1 MDSLAPVKLPD
12 DIQRPL
18 SLYRAVGALLLIA
31 VWGWFALVKN
41 DQTPIFVYLN
51 IAVHET
57 GHVLFR
63 PFGELT
69 MLMMGSGFEVLFPL
83 AAGVV
88 FLLRKRDLVTIAVC
102 WGWAASAFASAA
114 TYIADA
120 DDGRLALLGA
130 TGPDAAGDWE
140 RILGEEF
147 FDKVY
152 LADSIAG
159 TVRTFGYVL
168 WLVALGLAAWAIV
181 RNRLQERAAI
191 AISRTRATSKPR
203 SPLPA
208 LGDDQMWRSR
218 RRNRSLPELEYDAP
232 ASDPRE
238 RPMAGSTVMTEW
250 LRRVP
255 LFSACSNR
263 ELRAIAAVVKDVSH
277 PKGTVIATEGDP
289 GVGLFVIVG
298 GEAEVTIGGKRMAI
312 LRRGDFFGE
321 IALLDGG
328 PRSATV
334 TARSD
339 MRLLGLTEWVF
350 RGLLQEHPSIAVKTL
365 ESMAGR
371 LRAATQAATA

>member
-1 MDSLAPVKLPD
+1 
-12 DIQRPL
+12 
-18 SLYRAVGALLLIA
+18 
-31 VWGWFALVKN
+31 
-41 DQTPIFVYLN
+41 
-51 IAVHET
+51 VHES

-69 MLMMGSGFEVLFPL
+69 MLIMVSGFEVLFPL

-88 FLLRKRDLVTIAVC
+88 FLLRRRDVVASAVC
-102 WGWAASAFASAA
+102 CGWTASALASAA

-130 TGPDAAGDWE
+130 TGPDAACDWE
-140 RILGEEF
+140 RILGQEF
-147 FDKVY
+147 FDRVY

-159 TVRTFGYVL
+159 TVRTVGYVL
-168 WLVALGLAAWAIV
+168 WFVALGLAAGRSCGTAGGNGL
-181 RNRLQERAAI
+181 R
-191 AISRTRATSKPR
+191 SR
-203 SPLPA
+203 SPTPGNRDPEA
-208 LGDDQMWRSR
+208 AASR
-218 RRNRSLPELEYDAP
+218 AGRRTDVAVAADRFTSRVEVRC
-232 ASDPRE
+232 SGVGPRE
-238 RPMAGSTVMTEW
+238 LSMAGSTVMIEW
-250 LRRVP
+250 LRQVP

-263 ELRAIAAVVKDVSH
+263 ELRAIAAVAKDVIH
-277 PKGTVIATEGDP
+277 PEGTVIATEGDP
-289 GVGLFVIVG
+289 GVGLFLIVD

-365 ESMAGR
+365 EAMAGR

>member
-1 MDSLAPVKLPD
+1 MDSLAPVPLPD
-12 DIQRPL
+12 DIQRRL
-18 SLYRAVGALLLIA
+18 NVFKAAGAVLLIS
-31 VWGWFALVKN
+31 VWGWFALVQN
-41 DQTPIFVYLN
+41 DQTPIFVFLN

-83 AAGVV
+83 VV
-88 FLLRKRDLVTIAVC
+88 GAYFLIRKRDLVATAVA

-114 TYIADA
+114 TYIGDA

-140 RILGEEF
+140 RILGVEF
-147 FDKVY
+147 FDKVF
-152 LADSIAG
+152 LADRIAG
-159 TVRTFGYVL
+159 VVRTVGFVL
-168 WLVALGLAAWAIV
+168 WFVALGLAAWAIV
-181 RNRLQERAAI
+181 RNRQLARAAV
-191 AISRTRATSKPR
+191 ATPNAARDGRAPGAAR
-203 SPLPA
+203 P
-208 LGDDQMWRSR
+208 GR
-218 RRNRSLPELEYDAP
+218 RRADVALRGAP
-232 ASDPRE
+232 AGPPSSWVRCSGPNPRE
-238 RPMAGSTVMTEW
+238 RRMAGSTVVIEW
-250 LRRVP
+250 LRQVP
-255 LFSACSNR
+255 LFSACSAR
-263 ELRAIAAVVKDVSH
+263 ELRAIAGVVKEVDH

-289 GVGLFVIVG
+289 GVGLFVIVD

-334 TARSD
+334 SARTD
-339 MRLLGLTEWVF
+339 IRLLGLTEWVF

-365 ESMAGR
+365 EAMAGR
-371 LRAATQAATA
+371 LRDATQAATA